1 MREGNLLYNT
11 AVIGYQYL
19 QNSSMVCCVF
29 SKAAGRGFRSLG
41 LEWKCE

>member
-19 QNSSMVCCVF
+19 QNSSMVCVF